1 MREGAVFSASPWAIY
16 NERHSQ
22 RFKLLGS
29 PTEFVSSS
37 SDQMRKRMR
46 RAGKISFWVQTV
58 LGILST
64 IFWTISVVG
73 QLSSIRQGTAGGD
86 IARWVTLATLIS
98 LGCNTLFTFRYWKGG
113 ESRRLRIVLYVSLIG
128 AFLAVISSSAQ
139 VGDLLVRA
147 FFLRQASFFDEQWD
161 FLLITVNN
169 NVTLAH
175 LISLTCIL
183 WIYGLFDRFSNR

>member
-1 MREGAVFSASPWAIY
+1 M
-16 NERHSQ
+16 
-22 RFKLLGS
+22 
-29 PTEFVSSS
+29 
-37 SDQMRKRMR
+37 
-46 RAGKISFWVQTV
+46 
-58 LGILST
+58 
-64 IFWTISVVG
+64 
-73 QLSSIRQGTAGGD
+73 
-86 IARWVTLATLIS
+86 
-98 LGCNTLFTFRYWKGG
+98 
-113 ESRRLRIVLYVSLIG
+113 LYVSLIG